1 MLPRHCF
8 SRFAMGPTV
17 SIILPIHNQADH
29 VVSVVG
35 EYHAALLDLSVPWE
49 IILVEN
55 GSRDESAAL
64 CTELATRHANVR
76 ALSAGHAGWGRAVRD
91 GLAAARGEFLCYT
104 NSARTSGD
112 DLRRALDIG
121 MSRPD
126 RILKAERQ
134 HGRAWLRA
142 LGSRLYN
149 LEARLL
155 FGLRL
160 RDINGTPKLFHRR
173 FAALLDLQHD
183 DDLIDLEFC
192 MVCRRHGYSI
202 APFDMASGPR
212 HGGRSTTGWRTA
224 VRLYRGALRMRL
236 QS

>member
-1 MLPRHCF
+1 MN
-8 SRFAMGPTV
+8 PTV

-29 VVSVVG
+29 VVTVI
-35 EYHAALLDLSVPWE
+35 EDYHAALGDLPVPWE
-49 IILVEN
+49 IVLVEN

-64 CTELATRHANVR
+64 CAELAMRYPSVR
-76 ALSAGHAGWGRAVRD
+76 TLRADTAGWGRAVRT

-104 NSARTSGD
+104 NSARTGAD
-112 DLRRALDIG
+112 ELRRALDAG

-126 RILKAERQ
+126 RVLKAERK
-134 HGRAWLRA
+134 HGRAWFRA

-173 FAALLDLQHD
+173 FEALLDLQRD

-192 MVCRRHGYSI
+192 IACHRHGYSMI
-202 APFDMASGPR
+202 PLDVASGPR

-224 VRLYRGALRMRL
+224 MRLYRGALQMRW

>member
-1 MLPRHCF
+1 MN
-8 SRFAMGPTV
+8 PTV

-29 VVSVVG
+29 VVTVIE
-35 EYHAALLDLSVPWE
+35 EYHATLRSLSVTWE

-55 GSRDESAAL
+55 GSRDDSAAL
-64 CTELATRHANVR
+64 CAELAIRYPNVR
-76 ALSAGHAGWGRAVRD
+76 TLRADNAGWGRAVRT

-104 NSARTSGD
+104 NSARTAGA
-112 DLRRALDIG
+112 DLRRALDAGI
-121 MSRPD
+121 SRPD
-126 RILKAERQ
+126 RVLKAERKQ
-134 HGRAWLRA
+134 GRAWLRA
-142 LGSRLYN
+142 LGSQLYN

-173 FAALLDLQHD
+173 FEALLDLQRD

-192 MVCRRHGYSI
+192 IICRRHGYAI
-202 APFDMASGPR
+202 TPFGMASGPR

-224 VRLYRGALRMRL
+224 MRLYRGALRMRL

>member
-1 MLPRHCF
+1 MN
-8 SRFAMGPTV
+8 PTV
-17 SIILPIHNQADH
+17 SIILPIHNQVDH
-29 VVSVVG
+29 VATVVG
-35 EYHAALLDLSVPWE
+35 EYDAALRDLPVPWE

-76 ALSAGHAGWGRAVRD
+76 ALRADRAGWGRAVRT

-104 NSARTSGD
+104 NSARTKGD
-112 DLRRALDIG
+112 DLRRVLDAG

-126 RILKAERQ
+126 RVFKAERNQ
-134 HGRAWLRA
+134 GRAWLRA
-142 LGSRLYN
+142 FGSRLYN

-155 FGLRL
+155 FGLRS

-173 FAALLDLQHD
+173 FEALLDLRRD

-192 MVCRRHGYSI
+192 IVCRRNGYSMV
-202 APFDMASGPR
+202 PFDVASGPR

-224 VRLYRGALRMRL
+224 MRLYRGALRMRL
-236 QS
+236 QQ

>member
-1 MLPRHCF
+1 MN
-8 SRFAMGPTV
+8 PTV

-29 VVSVVG
+29 VVTVIG
-35 EYHAALLDLSVPWE
+35 DYHAALRGLSVLWE

-64 CTELATRHANVR
+64 CAELAMSYPNVR
-76 ALSAGHAGWGRAVRD
+76 TLGAGTGWGRAVRT

-104 NSARTSGD
+104 NSARTGAD
-112 DLRRALDIG
+112 ELRRALDAGI
-121 MSRPD
+121 SRPD
-126 RILKAERQ
+126 RVLKAERK

-160 RDINGTPKLFHRR
+160 SDINGTPKLFHRR
-173 FAALLDLQHD
+173 FEALLDLQRD

-192 MVCRRHGYSI
+192 IACHRHGYSMI
-202 APFDMASGPR
+202 PLGVASGPR

-224 VRLYRGALRMRL
+224 MRLYRGALQMRF